1 MSRNHRLTSN
11 SGLTEPVNDRPHDL
25 PINPVPRSALGAGPA
40 LRVSTGLLLG
50 VAAGVVTALVG
61 YPRFA
66 FLIGWDVAA
75 MVFTVWTWILV
86 WPFDAT
92 LTASHATREEP
103 ARNVAHLLIL
113 GAAVGEPGR
122 YRVPAPGGTRRTSL
136 PSSGGIGCSRQ
147 RRDLV
152 AGGPHAL
159 RPRICTAVLLRPRRR
174 NRFQSGRTARYSDF
188 AYVAY
193 TVGMSFAISD
203 TNLKSSDMRAM
214 ALGHALLSYLFGSVI
229 VASVVN
235 LIAGL

>member
-1 MSRNHRLTSN
+1 M
-11 SGLTEPVNDRPHDL
+11 NDRSHDL
-25 PINPVPRSALGAGPA
+25 PISPVPRSALGAGPA

-75 MVFTVWTWILV
+75 TVFTVWTWILV

-113 GAAVGEPGR
+113 GAAVASLVGIAFLLLA
-122 YRVPAPGGTRRTSL
+122 APDGHHYQVVAASVAVGSVVISWLAVHTLFALGYARLYYSG
-136 PSSGGIGCSRQ
+136 PDGGIDFNQ
-147 RRDLV
+147 EE
-152 AGGPHAL
+152 P
-159 RPRICTAVLLRPRRR
+159 P
-174 NRFQSGRTARYSDF
+174 RYSDF

>member
-1 MSRNHRLTSN
+1 MNGRSE
-11 SGLTEPVNDRPHDL
+11 GLPVV
-25 PINPVPRSALGAGPA
+25 PVPRSALGAGPA
-40 LRVSTGLLLG
+40 LRVVTGLILG
-50 VAAGVVTALVG
+50 VIAGIVVALVG
-61 YPRFA
+61 HARFS

-75 MVFTVWTWILV
+75 TVFTVWTWILV

-92 LTASHATREEP
+92 LTASHSTREEP

-113 GAAVGEPGR
+113 AAAVASLVGIAFLLLASPDGR
-122 YRVPAPGGTRRTSL
+122 QYQLVAASIAVVSVVISWLAVHTLFALGYARLYYSGPD
-136 PSSGGIGCSRQ
+136 GGIDFNQ
-147 RRDLV
+147 EE
-152 AGGPHAL
+152 P
-159 RPRICTAVLLRPRRR
+159 P
-174 NRFQSGRTARYSDF
+174 RYSDF